1 MRRGCAAATPRG
13 REPPRKCRTR
23 PFLVYCAGTRLCI
36 ANLAATKHIYSEL
49 WPGPPWAYQQKH
61 TRFGDM
67 RAETDRH
74 GQAKSNPSPFALGNH
89 LNPARGLN
97 KLVPNQTSCCCLP
110 APQQI
115 QVHSSPAH
123 PSPRLSKQTT
133 VRYNPTKDKT
143 SCVQP
148 PAGDKNRVCSRNPCQ
163 HQRVHTP
170 QTHTFYSKAPAD
182 MAHALPPVSEA
193 PAQGSLLFFAP
204 ETSRMVPCRE
214 RQPPD
219 PTPPTK

>member
-36 ANLAATKHIYSEL
+36 ANLAATKHTYSEL

-110 APQQI
+110 APQQM

-143 SCVQP
+143 SCVQ
-148 PAGDKNRVCSRNPCQ
+148 
-163 HQRVHTP
+163 HQR
-170 QTHTFYSKAPAD
+170 SLAD
-182 MAHALPPVSEA
+182 LGTSCHGGGADGPRMFTLPPHFNRAIPQEESVRATCKGLAECELRCGCFDEGPSHRAAE
-193 PAQGSLLFFAP
+193 L
-204 ETSRMVPCRE
+204 
-214 RQPPD
+214 
-219 PTPPTK
+219 